1 MACGCQPFYLSAIE
15 GGEMTKT
22 FSSVAEY
29 FDQLQKVESDG
40 LGWLALRMVMARE
53 AANDLIFTNTDKNT
67 ITLELTGTASHF
79 TSMDGICDSRRT
91 APDDVCSIPAGI
103 EARFSWTISAPSQYS
118 VLVEFDETL
127 FTHYAPEIVTDKF
140 LMGHLRPRN
149 YSPDAGTAALIRML
163 ARELDPELRR
173 GRLFAQSAIRL
184 LAIELAS
191 TAWTQKPAAL
201 SDRICGD
208 PRISATIEY
217 IEGNYL
223 RDISLDDLCAFSGL
237 GATRLIGLFQTT
249 TGQTPYAYVI
259 SRRIRQAIN
268 LLRSTRLPIAHVAIE
283 AGFSDQQ
290 HMTRLFKQHLG
301 QTPKSLRS
309 EG

>member
-1 MACGCQPFYLSAIE
+1 MACGCKPFYLIAIE

-40 LGWLALRMVMARE
+40 LGWPALRMVMARE

-103 EARFSWTISAPSQYS
+103 EARFSWTIFAPSQCS

-173 GRLFAQSAIRL
+173 GRLFAETAIRL
-184 LAIELAS
+184 LAIEVAS
-191 TAWTQKPAAL
+191 TTWT
-201 SDRICGD
+201 RIPPPMPDECRYD
-208 PRISATIEY
+208 PRIRGAIGY
-217 IEGNYL
+217 IECNYPG
-223 RDISLDDLCAFSGL
+223 DISLQDLCAVSGL
-237 GATRLIGLFQTT
+237 GATRLIKLFQTA
-249 TGQTPYAYVI
+249 TGQTPYAFVI
-259 SRRIRQAIN
+259 MRRVRQAVH
-268 LLRSTRLPIAHVAIE
+268 LLRTTRLPIAHVALE
-283 AGFSDQQ
+283 SGFSDQQ
-290 HMTRLFKQHLG
+290 HMTRLFRQYLC
-301 QTPKSLRS
+301 QTPGSFR
-309 EG
+309 GGC